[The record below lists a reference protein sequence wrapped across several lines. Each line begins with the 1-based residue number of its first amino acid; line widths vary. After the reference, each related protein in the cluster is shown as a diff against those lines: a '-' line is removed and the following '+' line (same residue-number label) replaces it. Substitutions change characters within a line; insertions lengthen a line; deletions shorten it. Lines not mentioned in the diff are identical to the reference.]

1 MSRRL
6 KRWACAAFLL
16 ALTTPLAV
24 AQEQE
29 KVGERPYEMVW
40 ANRTEEVRDPIVDF
54 ESLDG
59 WTVETENSEAT
70 FERSRRTDVRNV
82 RRQIDVSRE
91 TRRVVSLRR
100 HHASSEADRRS
111 RRRRFLL
118 LLDLRKQLDVG
129 QPSGDAARQRLCA
142 PARFEG
148 ERV

>member
-29 KVGERPYEMVW
+29 KVGERPYEHVPH
-40 ANRTEEVRDPIVDF
+40 VLV
-54 ESLDG
+54 
-59 WTVETENSEAT
+59 
-70 FERSRRTDVRNV
+70 
-82 RRQIDVSRE
+82 
-91 TRRVVSLRR
+91 R